1 MSFRTDWRSP
11 PLDTILDILED
22 KSLDVGETQLRLGF
36 MLDESLVIDE
46 PKALILGY
54 VLGPSASFWL
64 NRERNYR
71 EPLPG
76 ASGQD

>member
-1 MSFRTDWRSP
+1 MNFRTDWRSP

-76 ASGQD
+76 AAGQD